1 MWSSKDLLRLVIF
14 LALPFF
20 LGQCAQNQVAL
31 QDDGLG
37 PLEAATMAGA
47 YDSYERHPVSRSNRK
62 IKNSDTEL
70 DQSHLKELGDLFLQ
84 NRDYESSLINYLQI
98 LQTNPGRHDLRY
110 RVGVIFLLTG
120 QLEAARKEL
129 ARVLVQAP
137 DMLAAHE
144 ALGLVHLQ
152 EKQYALAVDEFRQV
166 LAREPSRAKTRHL
179 LGITYLAAEKFRD
192 AVSALEAAAALDSRH
207 LGTYIALGE
216 AYLKL
221 KNYQKAM
228 DWLKRGQSLASQDT
242 KVNYYLGMALAGLHR
257 YPEALQAFRL
267 AGDEAQAYNNI
278 GVHYFMEGHYEE
290 AARCFQ
296 RAIDLRPTFYQEAKT
311 NLHRALEK
319 LQQPRND
326 NS

>member
-1 MWSSKDLLRLVIF
+1 MQPSRGMRRLVIF
-14 LALPFF
+14 LALP
-20 LGQCAQNQVAL
+20 LLLSQCAQNQTVL
-31 QDDGLG
+31 SDNGLG
-37 PLEAATMAGA
+37 PLEAATLAGA

-62 IKNSDTEL
+62 IKNADSDQ
-70 DQSHLKELGDLFLQ
+70 DPGHLKELGDLFLQ
-84 NRDYESSLINYLQI
+84 NRDYESSLLSYLQI

-129 ARVLVQAP
+129 ARVLLAAP

-152 EKQYALAVDEFRQV
+152 EKQYALAISEFKQV
-166 LAREPSRAKTRHL
+166 LAREPNRAKTRHL
-179 LGITYLAAEKFRD
+179 LGIAYLGAGKFRD
-192 AVSALEAAAALDSRH
+192 AVAALEAAAALDSRH
-207 LGTYIALGE
+207 PGTYTALGR

-221 KNYQKAM
+221 KDYQKAVT
-228 DWLKRGQSLASQDT
+228 WLKKGQGLDPKDT
-242 KVNYYLGMALAGLHR
+242 KINYFLGMALAGLQR

-278 GVHYFMEGHYEE
+278 GVHYFLEGRYEE

-296 RAIDLRPTFYQEAKT
+296 RAIELRPTFYQEAKT

-319 LQQPRND
+319 LQQLANN